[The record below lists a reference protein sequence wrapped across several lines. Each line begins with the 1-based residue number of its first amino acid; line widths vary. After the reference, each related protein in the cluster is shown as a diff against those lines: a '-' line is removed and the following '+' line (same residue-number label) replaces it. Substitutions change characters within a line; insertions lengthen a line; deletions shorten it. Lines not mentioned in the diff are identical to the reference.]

1 MRFALSACLIVTM
14 TNLGASAQ
22 TAAPGQAQS
31 PAPLRARLTD
41 EVITDAVKQTL
52 ASEQHETLIAAGQP
66 LSAER
71 YQKFGRQMS
80 EARIPDCL
88 HGDALKFQPTLFGGL
103 LAIPFWAIA
112 ALRGKCR

>member
-1 MRFALSACLIVTM
+1 
-14 TNLGASAQ
+14 
-22 TAAPGQAQS
+22 
-31 PAPLRARLTD
+31 LRARLTD